1 VPLGAASALYVIGI
15 RLIERLA
22 IPESVLSDFNGLRR
36 HFRVN
41 VNVTAKP
48 ALNVGSL
55 LPPASF

>member
-1 VPLGAASALYVIGI
+1 MVFFPEITLP

-36 HFRVN
+36 HSR

-48 ALNVGSL
+48 ALNVGRR
-55 LPPASF
+55 LPPASSL